1 MLRRKGFLVNFLH
14 DLIMIII
21 IKIIIIIIRKSV
33 SVIDLFMIKYW
44 NKKKIVV

>member
-1 MLRRKGFLVNFLH
+1 MLRRKGFLVIFLH

-21 IKIIIIIIRKSV
+21 IKIIIMIIRKSV

>member
-21 IKIIIIIIRKSV
+21 IKIIIMIIRKSV